1 MADTESSGTG
11 AGHIYRAYLS
21 LGANI
26 GGREE
31 TIAQALGAI
40 AALPGVRLLAVSS
53 LYRTAPVGYLDQ
65 PEFINGA
72 ALLETVLEPEALL
85 ERLRGIELELGR
97 IRRERWREREIDID
111 IILIDDLVVSTPALT
126 VPHPEMHRR
135 GFVLAPLAEIAPDAI
150 HPLLGKS
157 VRELL
162 AGLEDTSGVM
172 RAGEM
177 GNAAGPG

>member
-1 MADTESSGTG
+1 MIDTERSGTEK
-11 AGHIYRAYLS
+11 AHRACLS

-31 TIAQALGAI
+31 RIAQALRAI
-40 AALPGVRLLAVSS
+40 AGLSGVRLLAVSS

-72 ALLETVLEPEALL
+72 AVVETVLEPEALL
-85 ERLRGIELELGR
+85 QRLRGIELELGR
-97 IRRERWREREIDID
+97 VRRERWREREIDID
-111 IILIDDLVVSTPALT
+111 IILIDDLVVRTPLLT

-135 GFVLAPLAEIAPDAI
+135 GFVLAPLAEIAPDAL
-150 HPLLGKS
+150 HPLLGKN

-162 AGLEDTSGVM
+162 DALEDISGVM
-172 RAGEM
+172 RAGEVP
-177 GNAAGPG
+177 NFIPG